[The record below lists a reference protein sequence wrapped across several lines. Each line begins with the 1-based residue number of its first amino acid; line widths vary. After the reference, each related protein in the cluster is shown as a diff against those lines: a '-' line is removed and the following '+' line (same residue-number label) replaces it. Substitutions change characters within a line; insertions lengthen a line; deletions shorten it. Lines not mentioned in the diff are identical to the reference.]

1 LLTDGYWP
9 RLVLIIMRLI
19 KISEIWLV
27 VVLILLIAGSCQA
40 GLGIS
45 PSQWIEKHALRGSR
59 IEKIFTLSR
68 AEPKED
74 LYFKAEIE
82 GEIKDWIKID
92 KGLEFTMPKG
102 EQQFPIKV
110 IIDVPQDAEYRG
122 YQGGVRLKSES
133 KTETVEGIGVALHAL
148 IQIDL
153 TVSEEEFLDYEI
165 LQIAI
170 PKQEEG
176 KPLKVVLKI
185 WNRGNVEAKP
195 TKLTADFWDKYKS
208 EQLESTEI
216 TDFSE
221 IKAVAP
227 FSEGEITLSLPIQF
241 EPEQYWANV
250 KVYHD
255 EEILKSEDI
264 FFEIVEAGGLEKE
277 ILPGAISTEIREGS
291 KGYIGI
297 GLIVLII
304 LAFLG
309 WRERKKIGIIFKKR
323 EKETK
328 SVPDEK
334 KTIEV
339 IDLSKPPSRERPP
352 KRKRPPRKNM

>member
-1 LLTDGYWP
+1 
-9 RLVLIIMRLI
+9 MRLI

-133 KTETVEGIGVALHAL
+133 KAEATEGIGVVLSAL

>member
-1 LLTDGYWP
+1 MKLKVATI
-9 RLVLIIMRLI
+9 LVTVL
-19 KISEIWLV
+19 
-27 VVLILLIAGSCQA
+27 LILSWIGSCQA

-45 PSQWIEKHALRGSR
+45 PSQWIEKHALRGSH

-92 KGLEFTMPKG
+92 PVRESDKIYFSNGVDKGLEFTMPKG

-110 IIDVPQDAEYRG
+110 SIDVPKDVEYRG
-122 YQGGVRLKSES
+122 YQGSIRLKSEP
-133 KTETVEGIGVALHAL
+133 KAPDTGIGVVLHAL
-148 IQIDL
+148 IQIEL

-176 KPLKVVLKI
+176 ESLSVVLKI
-185 WNRGNVEAKP
+185 WNRGNVEARP
-195 TKLTADFWDKYKS
+195 TKLTADFWDKYKR
-208 EQLESTEI
+208 EQLESKEI

-221 IKAVAP
+221 VKAITP
-227 FSEGEITLSLPIQF
+227 FSEGEIKLEIPIKF
-241 EPEQYWANV
+241 EPEQYWANI
-250 KVYHD
+250 KVYQD
-255 EEILKSEDI
+255 EEILKAADI
-264 FFEIVEAGGLEKE
+264 FFEIVKIGSLEKG
-277 ILPGAISTEIREGS
+277 ILPGALSTEIREGS

-304 LAFLG
+304 LVFLG
-309 WRERKKIGIIFKKR
+309 WRKREKIGIIFKK
-323 EKETK
+323 
-328 SVPDEK
+328 
-334 KTIEV
+334 
-339 IDLSKPPSRERPP
+339 SK
-352 KRKRPPRKNM
+352 

>member
-1 LLTDGYWP
+1 
-9 RLVLIIMRLI
+9 
-19 KISEIWLV
+19 
-27 VVLILLIAGSCQA
+27 
-40 GLGIS
+40 
-45 PSQWIEKHALRGSR
+45 
-59 IEKIFTLSR
+59 
-68 AEPKED
+68 
-74 LYFKAEIE
+74 
-82 GEIKDWIKID
+82 
-92 KGLEFTMPKG
+92 MPKG

-185 WNRGNVEAKP
+185 WNRGNVEARP
-195 TKLTADFWDKYKS
+195 TKLTADFWDKYKR
-208 EQLESTEI
+208 EQLESKEI

-221 IKAVAP
+221 VKAITP
-227 FSEGEITLSLPIQF
+227 FSEGEIKLEIPIKF
-241 EPEQYWANV
+241 EPEQYWANI
-250 KVYHD
+250 KVYQD
-255 EEILKSEDI
+255 EEILKAADI
-264 FFEIVEAGGLEKE
+264 FFEIVKIGSLEKG
-277 ILPGAISTEIREGS
+277 ILPGALSTEIREGS

-304 LAFLG
+304 LVFLG
-309 WRERKKIGIIFKKR
+309 WRKREKIGIIFKK
-323 EKETK
+323 
-328 SVPDEK
+328 
-334 KTIEV
+334 
-339 IDLSKPPSRERPP
+339 SK
-352 KRKRPPRKNM
+352 

>member
-1 LLTDGYWP
+1 
-9 RLVLIIMRLI
+9 MRLI

-45 PSQWIEKHALRGSR
+45 PSQWIEKHALRGSH

-92 KGLEFTMPKG
+92 PVRESDKIYFSNGVDKGLEFTMPKG

-110 IIDVPQDAEYRG
+110 SIDVPKDVEYRG
-122 YQGGVRLKSES
+122 YQGSIRLKSEP
-133 KTETVEGIGVALHAL
+133 KAPDTGIGVVLHAL
-148 IQIDL
+148 IQIEL

-176 KPLKVVLKI
+176 ESLSVVLKI
-185 WNRGNVEAKP
+185 WNRGNVEARP
-195 TKLTADFWDKYKS
+195 TKLTADFWDKYKR
-208 EQLESTEI
+208 EQLESKEI

-221 IKAVAP
+221 VKAITP
-227 FSEGEITLSLPIQF
+227 FSEGEIKLEIPIKF
-241 EPEQYWANV
+241 EPEQYWANI
-250 KVYHD
+250 KVYQD
-255 EEILKSEDI
+255 EEILKAADI
-264 FFEIVEAGGLEKE
+264 FFEIVKIGSLEKG
-277 ILPGAISTEIREGS
+277 ILPGALSTEIREGS

-304 LAFLG
+304 LVFLG
-309 WRERKKIGIIFKKR
+309 WRKREKIGIIFKK
-323 EKETK
+323 
-328 SVPDEK
+328 
-334 KTIEV
+334 
-339 IDLSKPPSRERPP
+339 SK
-352 KRKRPPRKNM
+352 